1 MQETWVWSLGRED
14 PLEKEMVT
22 HSGTLAWRIPW
33 REEPGGLQSMG
44 SQRVGHNW
52 ATSLTHSNWA
62 KSSDLSKE
70 LIALLR
76 PVWCTHQFLGVFWAT
91 VEWQLHA
98 GFQGDHVWKVI
109 FTTRVLVYL
118 LFYHLRVVK
127 AHLLILDLFLYCFLK
142 LREKFSIG
150 IFLMIKSGKDIFS
163 SFSESLLRK
172 KKFIF
177 RFVRDNQGKWE
188 QKNYFK

>member
-1 MQETWVWSLGRED
+1 M
-14 PLEKEMVT
+14 
-22 HSGTLAWRIPW
+22 
-33 REEPGGLQSMG
+33 
-44 SQRVGHNW
+44 
-52 ATSLTHSNWA
+52 
-62 KSSDLSKE
+62 
-70 LIALLR
+70 
-76 PVWCTHQFLGVFWAT
+76 
-91 VEWQLHA
+91 
-98 GFQGDHVWKVI
+98 
-109 FTTRVLVYL
+109 YL